1 MRVIAGEFK
10 SRILKDPTGNRTH
23 PMSEKVRGAL
33 FNSLG
38 DITGLDVLDAFAG
51 TGAVGIEALSRG
63 AKRVWSVEL
72 DNDAFDVL
80 QENRNRIT
88 DEDRMT
94 VHRAN
99 VKSWLANQPE
109 LDFDLVLAD
118 PPYDAIGMKAIDA
131 CAGVVKKGGL
141 LVLSLPPAEHI
152 DFKGLRKIDEKRY
165 GNAKLVFYKR

>member
-23 PMSEKVRGAL
+23 PMAEKVRGAL

-72 DNDAFDVL
+72 DNDAF
-80 QENRNRIT
+80 
-88 DEDRMT
+88 
-94 VHRAN
+94 
-99 VKSWLANQPE
+99 
-109 LDFDLVLAD
+109 
-118 PPYDAIGMKAIDA
+118 
-131 CAGVVKKGGL
+131 
-141 LVLSLPPAEHI
+141 
-152 DFKGLRKIDEKRY
+152 
-165 GNAKLVFYKR
+165 